1 MATIKTYLLTAGY
14 IRNVLMTFTKSG
26 IAYAP
31 LEELWLSGSYE
42 SQ

>member
-1 MATIKTYLLTAGY
+1 MATIKTYLYTTGY
-14 IRNVLMTFTKSG
+14 SHKVLMTFSKSG